1 MSKPAQKNVTDG
13 CQKRSCLTNETF
25 NVREETLRER
35 TERFVVNCDDSSHEQ
50 TMLNEVKVDFQIP
63 RLPHSV
69 VKHAQGTSGRELI
82 QKIENHPDRHALQQV
97 LRQIQAHEP
106 LNSKS
111 KKKIMEV
118 RNIELFELLD
128 TGPKNAVLSVPIT
141 LEYRHRPLHV
151 RAYFKETEANQ
162 NFVNYTMDFHSLPE
176 HARKIGRLHGHRYWK
191 KPGDEKNYVAN
202 QLKKKCIKKVPMN
215 P

>member
-1 MSKPAQKNVTDG
+1 MCKKKKRSPLVNETSTENVPDG
-13 CQKRSCLTNETF
+13 CQTRSCHANETF
-25 NVREETLRER
+25 NVKEETLRER
-35 TERFVVNCDDSSHEQ
+35 TERSVVNCDDSSHEQ
-50 TMLNEVKVDFQIP
+50 TMLNEVKVDFSIP

-69 VKHAQGTSGRELI
+69 VKHAQGTSGRELM

-118 RNIELFELLD
+118 RNIELLD
-128 TGPKNAVLSVPIT
+128 MGPKKAVLSVPIT
-141 LEYRHRPLHV
+141 LEYRHCPLHV
-151 RAYFKETEANQ
+151 RAYLKETEANQ

-176 HARKIGRLHGHRYWK
+176 HTRKIGRLHGHRYWK
-191 KPGDEKNYVAN
+191 KPGDEKNILLTNRRKNA
-202 QLKKKCIKKVPMN
+202 
-215 P
+215 